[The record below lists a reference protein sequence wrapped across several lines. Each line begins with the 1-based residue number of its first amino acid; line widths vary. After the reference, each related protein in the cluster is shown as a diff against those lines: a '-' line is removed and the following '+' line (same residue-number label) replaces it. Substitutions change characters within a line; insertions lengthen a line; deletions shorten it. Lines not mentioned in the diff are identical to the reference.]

1 MSSEI
6 ISVRMLLFF
15 PSPARRQKHIVVT
28 CLTCGKLKRFHTK
41 ADYQLWSERVTHQQ
55 QQQEEEGSRGEPSTQ
70 EPGSTTQPSLSP
82 AVPLDQP
89 ASAQEDCGPAVVGQ
103 SEPASL
109 SAELSVKQCDVIM
122 QTASQ
127 ESTAS

>member
-1 MSSEI
+1 
-6 ISVRMLLFF
+6 MLLLF

-41 ADYQLWSERVTHQQ
+41 ADYQLWSERVTQQQQQQQ
-55 QQQEEEGSRGEPSTQ
+55 QQQEEERTRGEPSSK
-70 EPGSTTQPSLSP
+70 EPCSTTQPSLSP
-82 AVPLDQP
+82 AVPLGQP
-89 ASAQEDCGPAVVGQ
+89 ASAQEDCGSAVVGQ

-109 SAELSVKQCDVIM
+109 SAESSVKQCDVIE